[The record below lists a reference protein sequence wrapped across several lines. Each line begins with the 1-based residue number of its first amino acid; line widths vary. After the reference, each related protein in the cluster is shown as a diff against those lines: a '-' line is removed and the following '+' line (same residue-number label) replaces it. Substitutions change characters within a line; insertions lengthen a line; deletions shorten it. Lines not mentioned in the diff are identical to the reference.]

1 MNDRRILAL
10 ALAALVLACAA
21 PTQARAAVGET
32 APAFTLTSVTGDQVS
47 LADYAGKTVVLEW
60 VNPNCPYSARHAREK
75 TMIDLAAKY
84 GPENVVWL
92 GINSTNPKSGD
103 YLTPE
108 QHQAYDQKMG
118 ITYPVLYDPTGEVGH
133 AYGARTTPDMF
144 IVDAGGT
151 LAYSGA
157 IDDDRS
163 GSKAPE
169 ARTNYVD
176 LGLGAMEQG
185 GKPDPSTTRPYGCS
199 VKY

>member
-1 MNDRRILAL
+1 MHDRRILAL
-10 ALAALVLACAA
+10 ALAAVVLACAA
-21 PTQARAAVGET
+21 PTEAGAAVGEA
-32 APAFTLTSVTGDQVS
+32 APTFTLTSVTGDQVS

-75 TMIDLAAKY
+75 TMIHLAAKY

-118 ITYPVLYDPTGEVGH
+118 ITYPVLYDPTGQVGH
-133 AYGARTTPDMF
+133 AYGARTTPDMY
-144 IVDAGGT
+144 IVDASGT
-151 LAYSGA
+151 LVYDGA

-163 GSKAPE
+163 GREEPA

-176 LGLGAMEQG
+176 LGLTAIEQG